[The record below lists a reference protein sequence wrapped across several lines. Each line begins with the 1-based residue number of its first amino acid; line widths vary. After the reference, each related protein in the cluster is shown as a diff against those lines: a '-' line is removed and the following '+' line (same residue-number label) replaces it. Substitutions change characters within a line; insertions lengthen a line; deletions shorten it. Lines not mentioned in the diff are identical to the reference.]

1 MRYKQ
6 KLLGKVPIKV
16 PLKGL
21 NELEGAPILP
31 AWNTDMMA
39 GNPAATLDCKESL
52 RVKLSAEDDRRIKG
66 PLVMLYCGAIM
77 PALTCLFL

>member
-6 KLLGKVPIKV
+6 KLLGKVSIKV

-31 AWNTDMMA
+31 AWKTGTMA
-39 GNPAATLDCKESL
+39 VDPAATLDCRESL
-52 RVKLSAEDDRRIKG
+52 RVKLSAEDEGIKG
-66 PLVMLYCGAIM
+66 PLVMLYCGAIT